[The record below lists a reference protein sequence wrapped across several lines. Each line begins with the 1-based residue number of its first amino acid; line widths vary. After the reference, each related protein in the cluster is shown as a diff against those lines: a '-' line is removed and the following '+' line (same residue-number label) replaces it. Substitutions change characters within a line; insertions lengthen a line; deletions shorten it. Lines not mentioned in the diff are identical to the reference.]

1 MNELGEKLADCFQAV
16 FPQISR
22 NDIQGTSMKLTED
35 WDSMATITLVSLI
48 EESFGIETQPD
59 DIEHLTSFESI
70 LRYLQGK
77 AVVAE
82 AS

>member
-1 MNELGEKLADCFQAV
+1 MNELEEKLSDCFQAV

-22 NDIQGTSMKLTED
+22 SEIPGTSMKLNPD

-70 LRYLQGK
+70 RSYLQKK
-77 AVVAE
+77 AVAAE